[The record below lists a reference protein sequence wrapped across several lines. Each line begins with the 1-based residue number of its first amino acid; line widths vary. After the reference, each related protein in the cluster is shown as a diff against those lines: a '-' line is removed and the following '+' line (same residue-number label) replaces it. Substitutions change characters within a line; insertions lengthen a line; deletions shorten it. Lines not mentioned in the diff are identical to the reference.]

1 MTRDVICVDGEIK
14 TISSDIICYLESLI
28 SCISSYNRALRVVQ
42 KMGIQDEMIRGK
54 VGNLAILLKNYQ
66 AELNTI
72 LINFQNYKDRFL
84 TDFESNDVFAFPS
97 SIFTEVEL
105 LISMFC

>member
-28 SCISSYNRALRVVQ
+28 SCISSYNHALRVVQ
-42 KMGIQDEMIRGK
+42 KMGIQDEMIRAK

-66 AELNTI
+66 AELNTV

-84 TDFESNDVFAFPS
+84 TDFESNDVFAFPPILPI
-97 SIFTEVEL
+97 SIRL
-105 LISMFC
+105 L